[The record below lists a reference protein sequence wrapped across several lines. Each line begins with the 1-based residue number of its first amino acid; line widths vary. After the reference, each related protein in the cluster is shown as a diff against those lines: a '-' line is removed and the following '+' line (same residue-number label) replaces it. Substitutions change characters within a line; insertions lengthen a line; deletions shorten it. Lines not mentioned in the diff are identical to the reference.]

1 MNDSYRSYGTF
12 WGCQLR
18 PIYRSRERRCRAG
31 PYTFPHSFPGA
42 FRVEYKNLGRSGLQ
56 VSVVGLGCNNFG
68 MRCDYDQSQAVVHR
82 ALDEGINLF
91 DTADVYGGAGKSE
104 EFLGR
109 ILKGKRNDVVIATK
123 FAMKM
128 GEGPMRAGGSR
139 KYIASA
145 VEDSLRRLD
154 TDYIDLYQMHRPD
167 PTVPIDETLRVL
179 DDLVRA
185 GKVRYIGHSNYAGW
199 QAAEAHFVAQRGGYT
214 PFISAQNEYSL
225 LERRIEAELVPAC
238 NQYGVGILPFFPLA
252 SGFLTGKYRQGQDL
266 PTGTRLA
273 AAGPMASRILTEK
286 NYETLGKLESFA
298 EARGKTMVD
307 LAIGWLASLS
317 HVGSVIAGATKPEQ
331 VTQNVAAGDWKLTA
345 DELAEVDAISKR

>member
-1 MNDSYRSYGTF
+1 
-12 WGCQLR
+12 
-18 PIYRSRERRCRAG
+18 
-31 PYTFPHSFPGA
+31 
-42 FRVEYKNLGRSGLQ
+42 VEYKNLGRSGLQ

-68 MRCDYDQSQAVVHR
+68 MRCDYDASEKVVNK
-82 ALDEGINLF
+82 AIDQGINLF
-91 DTADVYGGAGKSE
+91 DTADVYGGQGKSE

-109 ILKGKRNDVVIATK
+109 ILKGRRHDVVIATK
-123 FAMKM
+123 WGMKM
-128 GEGPMRAGGSR
+128 GEGPHKSGGSR
-139 KYIASA
+139 KYIMAA
-145 VEDSLRRLD
+145 VEDSLRRLQ

-167 PTVPIDETLRVL
+167 PTVPIDETLRAL
-179 DDLVRA
+179 DDLVTA
-185 GKVRYIGHSNYAGW
+185 GKVRYLGHSNFAGW
-199 QAAEAHFVAQRGGYT
+199 QAAEAHFVAQKGNFT

-238 NQYGVGILPFFPLA
+238 NQYGVSVLPFFPLA

-266 PTGTRLA
+266 PAGTRLA
-273 AAGPMASRILTEK
+273 NAGPMAARVLTDK
-286 NYETLGKLESFA
+286 NYEMLGKLEAFA

-331 VTQNVAAGDWKLTA
+331 VEQNVAAGGWKLTA